1 MLNRTSESL
10 TWALPAPPF
19 LQYDIQQFFEGYDV
33 VPGSIKIQESF
44 PGRKTGE
51 AFVEFGSPE
60 EADVS
65 DPMRRLTSVG
75 FSFLCMMR

>member
-1 MLNRTSESL
+1 MTKAESL
-10 TWALPAPPF
+10 SHVPAPPF
-19 LQYDIQQFFEGYDV
+19 LQFDIQQFFEGYDV

-51 AFVEFGSPE
+51 AFVEFASPE

-65 DPMRRLTSVG
+65 DPTRPFTFAAS
-75 FSFLCMMR
+75 SFLCIE